1 MAFSLK
7 DVANR
12 RTVVKTPNTK
22 DDRKQVEVELEST
35 LNSALT
41 GGRGKTA
48 KIGATF
54 EKELEETIHVYES
67 LNIAYIQKF
76 FPKTTFIPPRFDPK
90 TKQMKKGFMMYTKKT
105 GFDYIGGII
114 DTNQPIFI
122 EAKTT
127 TEGRIPVYDERV
139 GIKAHQ
145 LEKMS
150 WMENNT
156 SFVVFFLWQVRSA
169 GGVVYKFTPNQL
181 IEATEGKK
189 SLSIVDCEER
199 RFTKMLKEKFGSL
212 MLYDFLYKLEGYKE

>member
-76 FPKTTFIPPRFDPK
+76 FPKMRS
-90 TKQMKKGFMMYTKKT
+90 
-105 GFDYIGGII
+105 
-114 DTNQPIFI
+114 IFQC
-122 EAKTT
+122 E
-127 TEGRIPVYDERV
+127 RIKISR
-139 GIKAHQ
+139 KAHN
-145 LEKMS
+145 K
-150 WMENNT
+150 
-156 SFVVFFLWQVRSA
+156 
-169 GGVVYKFTPNQL
+169 
-181 IEATEGKK
+181 I
-189 SLSIVDCEER
+189 
-199 RFTKMLKEKFGSL
+199 TK
-212 MLYDFLYKLEGYKE
+212 